1 MHELSIASGLVEKL
15 LQFSDEN
22 PDKKIVEVRLAVGEF
37 SHIEEEQLTFCYSAV
52 ITETPLA
59 GSTLTIEK
67 IAAIVECPHCSYRGG
82 PKYAEGLVSQDPVA
96 TLQCPTCGKTTQ
108 MAEGDECAIKSV
120 RFKEVD
126 PLMA

>member
-15 LQFSDEN
+15 LQFTAEN

-37 SHIEEEQLTFCYSAV
+37 SHIEEEQLTFCYNAV
-52 ITETPLA
+52 ITETSLA

-67 IAAIVECPHCSYRGG
+67 IEAMVECPHCSYRGR
-82 PKYAEGLVSQDPVA
+82 PKYVEGLVSQDPVA
-96 TLQCPTCGKTTQ
+96 TLQCPACGKATQ
-108 MAEGDECAIKSV
+108 MIEGDECAIKSV
-120 RFKEVD
+120 RFTEVD

>member
-15 LQFSDEN
+15 LQFTAEN
-22 PDKKIVEVRLAVGEF
+22 PDKKIVQVRLAVGEF
-37 SHIEEEQLTFCYSAV
+37 SHIEEEQLTFCYAAV

-67 IAAIVECPHCSYRGG
+67 IEAIVECPHCSYHGR
-82 PKYAEGLVSQDPVA
+82 PKYVEGLVSQEPVA
-96 TLQCPTCGKTTQ
+96 TLQCPACGKVTH
-108 MAEGDECAIKSV
+108 AIEGDECTIKSI